1 MANSDEIVIM
11 PFTWSNRFLGNRRSR
26 IYSYEERSEI
36 RFNCIVL
43 QYGDK
48 DDMYAVIPRD
58 MVKESRKDGIYIC
71 GYADDMIDT
80 AEKKDR
86 YSDVRMFFNRR
97 ISLGEL
103 RDKFNA
109 FMTTIEDDF
118 KKRLVEK
125 DTALSER
132 MEACTKEECVA
143 EYVKTLTD
151 AEFDYRY
158 SDIDKKFVEDFLS
171 GNDVLPISTKKFSDL
186 YNGENIKDCARDY
199 IADEYLSILSNYRY
213 WDSPLGTSGTRSKFH
228 LLNTDESWDDFT
240 TRTISPKK
248 LDHTLEFFNSRVNK
262 ETCLRECSLYL
273 TEMNGRKDVQSFYT
287 FTESEIPGFISKV
300 DDVYAQNN
308 NGERLVPLL
317 KDCMLDVYIDCVK
330 KDADLRRKRDYYG
343 YWADRASLIKDRFDT
358 AFPDDILESSL
369 SKRYGESDFK
379 TVLNMISSGDIRKV
393 NAFGKNNPVDT
404 YLGFWRFSEHPEEGR
419 SGLSYNEPGTLVR
432 HECMLHAQHDAML
445 RYDYERLYNKNNDSL
460 NVKERTANLKKMK
473 EIKGELIKSEQDF
486 IETYRT
492 DHDTYNELV
501 SKVNQTRIKD
511 EFKYKNESLFT
522 GVQSAADKLNQKQA
536 ELDSLAEAKDMTIDS
551 GVENNLE
558 VE

>member
-11 PFTWSNRFLGNRRSR
+11 PFKWNNHYLSHRISR

-36 RFNCIVL
+36 LFNCAVL
-43 QYGDK
+43 RYGDK

-80 AEKKDR
+80 AERGDR
-86 YSDVRMFFNRR
+86 YSGVRMFYNCR

-109 FMTTIEDDF
+109 FMDTIEDDF
-118 KKRLVEK
+118 RKKLVEK
-125 DTALSER
+125 DAALSER

-143 EYVKTLTD
+143 EYVKTLTHV
-151 AEFDYRY
+151 EFDYRY
-158 SDIDKKFVEDFLS
+158 SHIDRKSLTDFFS
-171 GNDVLPISTKKFSDL
+171 GNDLLPISTKKFSDL
-186 YNGENIKDCARDY
+186 YSGENIKDHAEDY
-199 IADEYLSILSNYRY
+199 ISDEYFSILSNYRY
-213 WDSPLGTSGTRSKFH
+213 WDSPIGTSGTRLKFY

-240 TRTISPKK
+240 MRTISPKK
-248 LDHTLEFFNSRVNK
+248 LNHTLEFFNSRVNK

-273 TEMNGRKDVQSFYT
+273 TEIDRKEGVQSFYT
-287 FTESEIPGFISKV
+287 FTDFEIPDFISKI

-317 KDCMLDVYIDCVK
+317 KDCMLDLYIDCVK

-343 YWADRASLIKDRFDT
+343 EASDRAKFIKDRFDT
-358 AFPDDILESSL
+358 AFPDDTLESFL
-369 SKRYGESDFK
+369 SKRYGEVDFK
-379 TVLNMISSGDIRKV
+379 TILNMISSGDIRKV
-393 NAFGKNNPVDT
+393 NAFGEHNPVDT
-404 YLGFWRFSEHPEEGR
+404 YLGFWRFEEHPEEGH
-419 SGLSYNEPGTLVR
+419 SGLSYNAPGTLVR

-445 RYDYERLYNKNNDSL
+445 RYDYECLYNKNNDSL
-460 NVKERTANLKKMK
+460 NVKERVANLKKMK
-473 EIKGELIKSEQDF
+473 EIKGELIKSEKDF

-492 DHDTYNELV
+492 DHDIYNELV
-501 SKVNQTRIKD
+501 SKANQTRLKN
-511 EFKYKNESLFT
+511 EFKYKNEALFT
-522 GVQSAADKLNQKQA
+522 GTQSAHDKFNQKQA
-536 ELDSLAEAKDMTIDS
+536 ELDSLAEAKGMIIDS

-558 VE
+558 V